1 MITHA
6 AVRVVVVAGAL
17 LAAAVQSIASAQ
29 EPPRAH
35 VGAGIGRA
43 LIVGDASDFL
53 DGGSTRFLFADFR
66 MDARERLHV
75 RVDGSMAPLEDDED
89 PFTNARAEN
98 DLLLLVAGP
107 QVGVALGTVRPYVGV
122 VAGLGSVRWSTDR
135 PGSGEDEDG
144 MEGTFAW
151 GAHGGV
157 AFRLGAGD
165 HPVAL
170 RVEAR
175 VLDLGTLPFARAPDP
190 TTPSP
195 TGLIR
200 QDIAVL
206 GLRAGVS
213 IGF

>member
-6 AVRVVVVAGAL
+6 AVRVIALAGAL

-75 RVDGSMAPLEDDED
+75 RVDGSLAPLEDDED
-89 PFTNARAEN
+89 QFTNARAEN
-98 DLLLLVAGP
+98 DLLLLVGGP
-107 QVGVALGTVRPYVGV
+107 QVGVALGPVRPYIGA
-122 VAGLGSVRWSTDR
+122 VAGLASVRWSTDR

-144 MEGTFAW
+144 TEGTFAW
-151 GAHGGV
+151 GGHGGI

-165 HPVAL
+165 HPVLL
-170 RVEAR
+170 RIEAR
-175 VLDLGTLPFARAPDP
+175 ILDLGTLPFARAPDP
-190 TTPSP
+190 AGPAP

-200 QDIAVL
+200 EDIAVL
-206 GLRAGVS
+206 GLRAGIS
-213 IGF
+213 LGF